1 MESHP
6 DTDLGPLFVN
16 IYKRRR
22 RMFNCLH
29 YMYLVIYYLCST
41 TYSLTFLT
49 YYSPPCTF
57 ASYHYQLFSDHI
69 KHILARAMQNV
80 QKRESTT
87 YNYIQKRERQN
98 IVQFV
103 NQKVII
109 N

>member
-6 DTDLGPLFVN
+6 DTDLGPLLVN
-16 IYKRRR
+16 IWNRR

-29 YMYLVIYYLCST
+29 YMYLVIYYLCPT

-87 YNYIQKRERQN
+87 YNYIQKRKRQN